1 MAFDFQVVVDAEQP
15 HVLADWWA
23 DTLGWLVEP
32 SDAAFIRRMI
42 SEGLAAEDDTT
53 THHGELVWKQGAA
66 IRHPDDPGSGRS
78 RVLFQLVPEVKT
90 VKNRLHLDIRTGDA
104 DPGEVVALLTA
115 RGATFRHRGRQG
127 PHAWVTMADPEGNEF
142 CVT

>member
-1 MAFDFQVVVDAEQP
+1 VAFDFQVVVDAGQP

-42 SEGLAAEDDTT
+42 SEGLATEDDTIS
-53 THHGELVWKQGAA
+53 HHGELVWKDGAA
-66 IRHPDDPGSGRS
+66 IRHPDGPGSGRS
-78 RVLFQLVPEVKT
+78 RVLFQLVPEAKT
-90 VKNRLHLDIRTGDA
+90 VKNRLHLDVRTGDA
-104 DPGEVVALLTA
+104 DLEEVVRLLTA
-115 RGATFRHRGRQG
+115 RGATYRHRGQQG
-127 PHAWVTMADPEGNEF
+127 PHRWVTMADPEGNEF